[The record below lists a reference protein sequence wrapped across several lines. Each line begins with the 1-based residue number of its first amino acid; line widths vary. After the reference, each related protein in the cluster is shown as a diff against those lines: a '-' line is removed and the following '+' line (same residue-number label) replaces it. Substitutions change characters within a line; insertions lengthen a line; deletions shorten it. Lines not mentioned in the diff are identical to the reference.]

1 MEGLFCLRKMLQKD
15 DFMCKLDIKDTYFSV
30 PLHQSSKKYVKFLWS
45 RSLYEF
51 LCLFWLR
58 PSTSNICKT
67 FKTTYTSNE
76 ANKYSSNNIP
86 WRYAFDGT
94 NKGLNFKVQR
104 YNHLPSATSEFHF
117 EYGEI
122 NFKSSSRNRI
132 SWSDSKLCEND
143 TFIARTKNKTDSG
156 STSRPACERFI
167 TVLELTKLI
176 GLLASTIQAV
186 LLAQLNFR
194 YLQQQQINA
203 LKPNGSY
210 QQALSFNKES
220 RKELQWWIQ
229 ILKFCKCR
237 LILQH
242 QFFVIIKTDASKK
255 GVGSILSRDP
265 YRRERKI
272 RGKGN
277 AHKYFGIE
285 GSEVSLN
292 LISQT
297 NESESSSFSNQQNNS
312 LDVLTKNGGYWK
324 QETFG
329 PGQGYMGL
337 YPEGWDYNY
346 SRISA
351 KLPKGT
357 VQSGNFFPKYFI
369 KFTK

>member
-1 MEGLFCLRKMLQKD
+1 MEKSILNPVQE
-15 DFMCKLDIKDTYFSV
+15 I
-30 PLHQSSKKYVKFLWS
+30 
-45 RSLYEF
+45 EF
-51 LCLFWLR
+51 LGLTVNSVKMTLSLPEQRIKRIQDQCQDLHV
-58 PSTSNICKT
+58 
-67 FKTTYTSNE
+67 
-76 ANKYSSNNIP
+76 
-86 WRYAFDGT
+86 
-94 NKGLNFKVQR
+94 KGFV
-104 YNHLPSATSEFHF
+104 
-117 EYGEI
+117 
-122 NFKSSSRNRI
+122 
-132 SWSDSKLCEND
+132 
-143 TFIARTKNKTDSG
+143 
-156 STSRPACERFI
+156 

-292 LISQT
+292 VISQA
-297 NESESSSFSNQQNNS
+297 NENESSSFSNQQNNS
-312 LDVLTKNGGYWK
+312 LDVLTKNGGYWE

-337 YPEGWDYNY
+337 YPEGWDCNY